1 MKREIKNKV
10 EINDLTICIP
20 IRIDSESRKRNLS
33 SLLTFLS
40 RYVDAPVLVIEAD
53 KQSLAGD
60 LEFDKNCRYI
70 FIEDKD
76 PVFYRTKYIN
86 RMFHIVATP
95 FAAIWDC
102 DVIAY
107 PHQIMAARDCL
118 KNQKLTLVYPYI
130 DFFIYMPPYFSDI
143 FHRTKKLHLMDSENI
158 EKRLFQ
164 GYGAVGGAYA
174 VNVEKYLSIGGEN
187 ENFYGWGPEDGER
200 QKRVEILE
208 AGMGRVEGMLFHL
221 YHSRGA
227 GSYFPSE
234 ETQLRSMG
242 EFCKVC
248 SMTKEELS
256 EYVTTC
262 LVPLC
267 KQGKSFLPRI

>member
-1 MKREIKNKV
+1 MKRILENKV
-10 EINDLTICIP
+10 EIKDMTICIP

-33 SLLTFLS
+33 SLLAFFS

-53 KQSLAGD
+53 KQSLAGN
-60 LEFDKNCRYI
+60 LEFDKNCRYV

-76 PVFYRTKYIN
+76 TVFYRTNYIN
-86 RMFHIVATP
+86 RMFYMITTP
-95 FAAIWDC
+95 FAAVWDC
-102 DVIAY
+102 DVVAY

-118 KNQKLTLVYPYI
+118 KNQNLTLVYPYI
-130 DFFIYMPPYFSDI
+130 GFFIYMNPYLSEI
-143 FHRTKKLHLMDSENI
+143 FHRTKELQLMDVADI
-158 EKRLFQ
+158 KKRLFH
-164 GYGAVGGAYA
+164 GYEAVGGAYL

-200 QKRVEILE
+200 EKRVEILE
-208 AGMGRVEGMLFHL
+208 AGMARVEGMLFHL
-221 YHSRGA
+221 YHARGA

-234 ETQLRSMG
+234 EIQLRSMR

-248 SMTKEELS
+248 SMTKEELL
-256 EYVTTC
+256 EYVNTC

-267 KQGKSFLPRI
+267 KQGKSLLP